1 MSNQSGCRPARVIAT
16 KPPRLK
22 PFAPIGTPGTRSRSG
37 EGSLGFRDALRVG
50 RGDDEV
56 VLRALAGEIEAQ
68 ACKAGVSQRLGKVL
82 VDIADLVLVAV
93 PTMDEQ
99 HGAPRVT

>member
-1 MSNQSGCRPARVIAT
+1 MSARKGHRDETAEAEAVRAHRNAWH
-16 KPPRLK
+16 PLAQQR
-22 PFAPIGTPGTRSRSG
+22 

-82 VDIADLVLVAV
+82 VEIADLVLVAV